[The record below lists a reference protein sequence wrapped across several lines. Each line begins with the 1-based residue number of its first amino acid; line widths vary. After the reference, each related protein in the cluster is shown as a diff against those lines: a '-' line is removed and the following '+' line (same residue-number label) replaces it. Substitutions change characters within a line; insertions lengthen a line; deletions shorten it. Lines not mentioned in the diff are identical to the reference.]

1 MTIVTQPYFF
11 GHLDHL
17 HKFRQWVKSAMFQP
31 KVGGFHALYYGI
43 QTKPPCVSW
52 VKLVVRP
59 VWVFHISEK
68 LSSQI
73 THKFCWSQMP
83 HLTIQTSFSSSYSHR
98 TPSLMTGA
106 TLTTFLHPAMH
117 GTFPFGDAGTNWWKF
132 SATKSAPSASWIQGI
147 KSWRMR
153 SPEPHH
159 IHPSNPGHQ
168 LGFFNKKLSCIN
180 FRSWKFLEQN
190 SLSNKNSSS
199 PCCEETTLKAW
210 PRLQA
215 RNLCHLH
222 LQRTGS

>member
-1 MTIVTQPYFF
+1 MHYLM
-11 GHLDHL
+11 G
-17 HKFRQWVKSAMFQP
+17 FRP
-31 KVGGFHALYYGI
+31 NHH
-43 QTKPPCVSW
+43 
-52 VKLVVRP
+52 
-59 VWVFHISEK
+59 VFHGSN
-68 LSSQI
+68 LSFDQFESFI
-73 THKFCWSQMP
+73 FRKSCHPKSLTNFVDHRCP
-83 HLTIQTSFSSSYSHR
+83 HLTIQTSFSSSYSQH
-98 TPSLMTGA
+98 TPSLMTGR
-106 TLTTFLHPAMH
+106 TLTTFLHPAIP

-147 KSWRMR
+147 KSSSRMR
-153 SPEPHH
+153 RTEANTS
-159 IHPSNPGHQ
+159 HPSKARPR